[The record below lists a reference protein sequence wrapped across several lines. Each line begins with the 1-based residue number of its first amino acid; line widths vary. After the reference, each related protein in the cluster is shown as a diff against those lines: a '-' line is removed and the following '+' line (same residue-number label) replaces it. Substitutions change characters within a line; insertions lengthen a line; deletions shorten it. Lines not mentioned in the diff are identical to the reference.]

1 MVRCVADVR
10 QQDGQT
16 PRRQRDP
23 YLDNAKVLLIVLV
36 VVGHLLERI
45 AYSGVADGV
54 YTWIYS
60 FHMPAFVFVSGYLS
74 RRFEAT
80 AARSRS
86 LVASLLVPYLVFQV
100 VLSLEDWL
108 LRGSHLALDPFV
120 PRFALWYLLALFAWR
135 LLVPVLRGIPHPLLL
150 SVLVS
155 VVSVV
160 YGGLDQ
166 ELSLARILSFLPF
179 FTLGVLATPE
189 RIESFKRATE
199 GMGARIPAATLLVAS
214 LVVAYLFRDEI
225 PRRWL
230 YMYGQT
236 DEVHFTNL
244 ENMLIRLAVLAV
256 ATVTM
261 ACFLAVVPRRHAFF
275 TPLGNA
281 TLYVYLLQA
290 AVIYPL
296 QPLIGGWGGWTAPMV
311 GLLVVGGVALALLLG
326 SPPVQK
332 ATAWIVD
339 PVNTAARRRSEAAS
353 GAAG

>member
-1 MVRCVADVR
+1 MTEESSARGANGR
-10 QQDGQT
+10 AKA
-16 PRRQRDP
+16 RDP

-45 AYSGVADGV
+45 AYSGVADGL

-74 RRFEAT
+74 RRFEPT
-80 AARSRS
+80 MSRSRS
-86 LVASLLVPYLVFQV
+86 LITSLLVPYLVFQV

-108 LRGSHLALDPFV
+108 LRGNHLVLDPFV

-135 LLVPVLRGIPHPLLL
+135 LLIPVLRSIPHPLLW
-150 SVLVS
+150 SVVAS

-166 ELSLARILSFLPF
+166 ELSLARILSFLPY
-179 FTLGVLATPE
+179 FTLGVLTTPE
-189 RIESFKRATE
+189 RIEAFKDAT
-199 GMGARIPAATLLVAS
+199 ARLRVRVPAVLLLVAS
-214 LVVAYLFRDEI
+214 LVVAYLLRDDI

-236 DEVHFTNL
+236 DEVTFTNL
-244 ENMLIRLAVLAV
+244 ENMVIRLAVLAM
-256 ATVTM
+256 ATVAM
-261 ACFLAVVPRRHAFF
+261 ACFLAVVPRRRTFF

-296 QPLIGGWGGWTAPMV
+296 QPLIGEWGGWTAPMV
-311 GLLVVGGVALALLLG
+311 AVLVAGGVALALLLG
-326 SPPVQK
+326 SRPVQK
-332 ATAWIVD
+332 LTAWVVD
-339 PVNTAARRRSEAAS
+339 PVNTAARRRSGAAA